1 MKKKTAWQE
10 FLEAYK
16 EWLLRLIGQDP
27 VAKREAEKFLEEEIR
42 RRKKMEKKQAANK
55 TNDKD

>member
-1 MKKKTAWQE
+1 MKKKSFWQKS
-10 FLEAYK
+10 LEYEK

-27 VAKREAEKFLEEEIR
+27 EMTRMIDKFSKEVKQ
-42 RRKKMEKKQAANK
+42 RRKELEKKQAANK

>member
-10 FLEAYK
+10 FLQVEK
-16 EWLLRLIGQDP
+16 EWFLRLIGQDP
-27 VAKREAEKFLEEEIR
+27 SVKRTNEKFLKEVRQLHKEL
-42 RRKKMEKKQAANK
+42 EKKQAANK

>member
-1 MKKKTAWQE
+1 MKKKSFWQKS
-10 FLEAYK
+10 LEYDK
-16 EWLLRLIGQDP
+16 EWLLRLFGQDH

-42 RRKKMEKKQAANK
+42 RRKELEKKQAANK